1 MIEFLPEHSEII
13 EVRPSPLD
21 GLGVF
26 AKVPFKKGEV
36 ILSGLGEGMT
46 QDAKPF
52 GKDFK
57 YLCEFRSRFSSEK
70 HTKKR
75 YIPSNETRYLNNC
88 FKNPNVFFEN
98 SLRLFAIQDI
108 SEGDELLINY
118 VHIGYHDWLLGNK
131 ILAKNF
137 ELVII

>member
-36 ILSGLGEGMT
+36 ILSGLGEGSIIIR
-46 QDAKPF
+46 KPPWAYN
-52 GKDFK
+52 DNQK
-57 YLCEFRSRFSSEK
+57 YIIAILSRFSKEK
-70 HTKKR
+70 HTKKL
-75 YIPSNETRYLNNC
+75 IFPSNETRYLNNS
-88 FKNPNVFFEN
+88 FKNPNVFFED

-118 VHIGYHDWLLGNK
+118 AHIGYYD
-131 ILAKNF
+131 
-137 ELVII
+137 

>member
-1 MIEFLPEHSEII
+1 MQCNAHPVNKYSMMIEFLPEHSEII

-46 QDAKPF
+46 HDVKPF
-52 GKDFK
+52 GMQYFK

-118 VHIGYHDWLLGNK
+118 VHIGYHD
-131 ILAKNF
+131 
-137 ELVII
+137 